1 MSAITYM
8 TTNRMETALPRFSN
22 ANQRKKLKNK
32 IKSKPI
38 PRLPICQNPIPIC
51 QNPIIPIP
59 IPPQPLSKSL
69 ITQNNPCDGE
79 NKARHGE
86 EEQGDKIP
94 RRPFPDRLG
103 LDTQTFRPSKRVDLL
118 QQVEF
123 DPLLLQFLNALGQ
136 ELPVLFL
143 PLQ

>member
-8 TTNRMETALPRFSN
+8 TTNSMETALPRFSN
-22 ANQRKKLKNK
+22 ANQWEKNK
-32 IKSKPI
+32 KKSKPI
-38 PRLPICQNPIPIC
+38 PN
-51 QNPIIPIP
+51 PIP

>member
-1 MSAITYM
+1 
-8 TTNRMETALPRFSN
+8 METALPRFPMQIN
-22 ANQRKKLKNK
+22 ENPKKK
-32 IKSKPI
+32 KSKLI
-38 PRLPICQNPIPIC
+38 PRLLPICQNPIPH
-51 QNPIIPIP
+51 PTPKRW
-59 IPPQPLSKSL
+59 SKSL
-69 ITQNNPCDGE
+69 ITQDNPCDSE

-94 RRPFPDRLG
+94 RRPFSDRLG
-103 LDTQTFRPSKRVDLL
+103 LDAQTFRPSKRVDLL

-123 DPLLLQFLNALGQ
+123 DPLLLQFLNALSQ